1 MELCGAEK
9 ACGRKSV
16 KGGGITMFPA
26 AFRQLNSLRETIVIQ
41 NLKIPIGRTLRALGE
56 NMLSFRGD
64 WVQGCCQ
71 SGSEKPPHTPG
82 DVTLREPPLC
92 CGDSTSYTLSRY
104 NPERWKNWIILI
116 LIILLRYS

>member
-1 MELCGAEK
+1 
-9 ACGRKSV
+9 
-16 KGGGITMFPA
+16 MFPA
-26 AFRQLNSLRETIVIQ
+26 AFRQLKSLRETIVIQ

-82 DVTLREPPLC
+82 DVTLREPPSAVGTAPHTPSQDTIQKDGKTGLF
-92 CGDSTSYTLSRY
+92 
-104 NPERWKNWIILI
+104 
-116 LIILLRYS
+116 